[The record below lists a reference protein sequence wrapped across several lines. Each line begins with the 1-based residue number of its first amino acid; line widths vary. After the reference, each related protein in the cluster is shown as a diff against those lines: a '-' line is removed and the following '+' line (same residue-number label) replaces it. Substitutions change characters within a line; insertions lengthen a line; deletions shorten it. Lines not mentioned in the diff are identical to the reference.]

1 MCEPWGWVG
10 CHAKGDVRVV
20 FLAGKCN
27 AEKSQETRQQDHSLH
42 SVFDARAKNRDI
54 SPRVEFACPLD
65 TSKSFVY

>member
-1 MCEPWGWVG
+1 
-10 CHAKGDVRVV
+10 
-20 FLAGKCN
+20 LAGKCN